1 MRKSPTTTSALL
13 LAATLAHPAVG
24 QKARSRAGPDPYTR
38 GEQAS
43 VEALGYVSLGPF
55 QFGTGHDTASVE
67 ELLGTEP
74 LVWIETAHFRIG
86 CALSPLRLRG
96 QQEWSKE
103 WIKKVR
109 DELDEL
115 RPKLPKGRLKKRV
128 KELDPWLRAHLMAQ
142 RLERL
147 YEEVLE
153 VLGRDDAWFAAAN
166 YDASDADAFT
176 GQGPYL
182 GMREKFAVLMLQK
195 GSSIARYTRQH
206 RGGEMKEPIRHCDL
220 AFGSIYWGCSEESA
234 NGLYKGDYALHSN
247 LVFNVA
253 NNLYSGYRCFGHNL
267 PAWLVTGL
275 SHWHSRRVSPRFP
288 VYDRLDDTD
297 SRDRSPFWDWDARVR
312 GLVKYDAFGSLADL
326 MKVQT
331 AGQFGI
337 EQHMQAWAVVGY
349 LVDANKEQVGTFLH
363 RLKSPFHGRVRMPT
377 DAELQQRQQ
386 DVFVSTFGCEP
397 AALDAAWRE
406 ATKKRKPGRKR

>member
-1 MRKSPTTTSALL
+1 MLPSRATTCALL
-13 LAATLAHPAVG
+13 LVALLAQAVCGQAAKG
-24 QKARSRAGPDPYTR
+24 RAGPDPYTR
-38 GEQAS
+38 GEQAA

-55 QFGTGHDTASVE
+55 SIGTGHDTASVE
-67 ELLGTEP
+67 ALLGTEP

-109 DELDEL
+109 VELDEL
-115 RPKLPKGRLKKRV
+115 REKLPKGRLKKRV
-128 KELDPWLRAHLMAQ
+128 KTLDPWLRAHLMAQ
-142 RLERL
+142 RLEHL
-147 YEEVLE
+147 YAEVLQ
-153 VLGRDDAWFAAAN
+153 VLGRDDAWFQAAV
-166 YDASDADAFT
+166 YDARKADTFT
-176 GQGPYL
+176 GVGPYL
-182 GMREKFAVLMLQK
+182 GMREKYAVLMLQK

-288 VYDRLDDTD
+288 VYDRRDDADT
-297 SRDRSPFWDWDARVR
+297 RDRSPFWDWDSRVR
-312 GLVKYDAFGSLADL
+312 GLVANDVFGSLDAL
-326 MKVQT
+326 MKVPT

-337 EQHMQAWAVVGY
+337 EQHMQAWAVVDH
-349 LVDANKEQVGTFLH
+349 LVQTRGDQTASFLH
-363 RLKSPFHGRVRMPT
+363 DLKSPFHARARMPT
-377 DAELQQRQQ
+377 DEELARRQAEAFER
-386 DVFVSTFGCEP
+386 SFGCEP

-406 ATKKRKPGRKR
+406 GVKTRKRGRKR